1 MKLISGEFF
10 DPDLA
15 SSSAKNP
22 NDVSLSE
29 SDGSFVDDKK
39 ASNDTDSFG
48 SDSPSIDEADD
59 VVQKGDNVFN
69 GGKDLTNDSSS
80 QGLIL

>member
-59 VVQKGDNVFN
+59 VVQK
-69 GGKDLTNDSSS
+69 TNDSSS